1 MTPEAESTKSS
12 RTDLLIVLGV
22 VLLVFSP
29 VLWTPFS
36 PIDDFS
42 MLRNNPAYAS
52 PSLQGFIQQLTTPQ
66 FNIYAPLTYAI
77 WYLIG
82 AATWSQDGLPVIGFK
97 IASWLA
103 HAATAAAGWWA
114 IRQFVP
120 ARLASLAGGL
130 VIGLHPIMVE
140 SVAWT
145 TGLKDQLC
153 AIFTFATIAM
163 YARSVHATP
172 RPKWARRWAIIFSI
186 LAILAKPTAVV
197 LPAVLLAIDLTGRS
211 TSWRKRL
218 IWLWPVLPA
227 AGVMSLIMLN
237 VQHATDVPRIPIELR
252 PLVVGDTLA
261 FYISKI
267 AMPIHLAIDYARTPQ
282 SIQATGQLFFTWLLP
297 AGVVAFVCWS
307 RSQIA
312 ILSLALLI
320 IPILPVSGL
329 ITFDMQQ
336 YSTVADHYAQ
346 PAMMGIGLMVAY
358 AIDRQR
364 RIGLFIAPVLIILVW
379 LSIAR
384 LMLWQSP
391 VQLYEQSLRV
401 APNSTLARGALA
413 SLAFER
419 NDPQTVEHLM
429 REIIAIRPSV
439 VAHDNLAQSLLMQN
453 RPIDAATHA
462 KKALAFGS
470 DKVSASR
477 ARQWLQLGQQIND
490 PELIRLA
497 AAHWEMMEPDNP
509 APQAYLRPIAP

>member
-1 MTPEAESTKSS
+1 MTLESESRFHV
-12 RTDLLIVLGV
+12 RTDLLIVMGS
-22 VLLVFSP
+22 VLMAFLP
-29 VLWTPFS
+29 VLWTPFT
-36 PIDDFS
+36 PIDDYS

-120 ARLASLAGGL
+120 ARLPALAGGL
-130 VIGLHPIMVE
+130 IIGLHPIMVE

-145 TGLKDQLC
+145 TGLKDLLC
-153 AIFTFATIAM
+153 ATFTFAAVAM
-163 YARSVHATP
+163 YARSIHATS
-172 RPKWARRWAIIFSI
+172 RPKRARRWAIAFSI

-197 LPAVLLAIDLTGRS
+197 LPAMLLAIDLACRS
-211 TSWRKRL
+211 APWPRRL
-218 IWLWPVLPA
+218 IWLWPFLPA
-227 AGVMSLIMLN
+227 AGAMSLIMLN

-267 AMPIHLAIDYARTPQ
+267 ALPIHLAIDYARTPQ
-282 SIQATGQLFFTWLLP
+282 LIQTTGQLFFTWLLP
-297 AGVVAFVCWS
+297 AGVVVFVLWTRS
-307 RSQIA
+307 RIA
-312 ILSLALLI
+312 ILSLGLFS

-336 YSTVADHYAQ
+336 FSTVADHYAQ
-346 PAMMGIGLMVAY
+346 PAMLGIGLLVAY

-364 RIGLFIAPVLIILVW
+364 RIGWIIAPGLVVLAWV
-379 LSIAR
+379 SITR
-384 LMLWQSP
+384 QMLWQTP
-391 VQLYEQSLRV
+391 VHLYEQSLRV

-413 SLAFER
+413 SLAFGR
-419 NDPQTVEHLM
+419 NDPQTVERLM
-429 REIIAIRPSV
+429 REIMTIRPSV
-439 VAHDNLAQSLLMQN
+439 VAHDNLAQSLLIQN
-453 RPIDAATHA
+453 RLTEAAIHA
-462 KKALAFGS
+462 KKALAFRS
-470 DKVSASR
+470 DKVSAAR

-497 AAHWEMMEPDNP
+497 AAHWAMMDPDNP
-509 APQAYLRPIAP
+509 APQGYLRPIAP